1 MSKPVAAAIVI
12 TVEFWT
18 FVESRLG
25 SGPLPVTGNQVG
37 TGGAAYHHTRG
48 LDKSIQILPQILI
61 FWNFVSICHMV
72 ETKEVGIRRGLMR
85 PFVVTVLM

>member
-1 MSKPVAAAIVI
+1 MFSRTTGNYLNFYKLINQNKVVLVSKPAAAAIVI

-18 FVESRLG
+18 FVESGLG

-48 LDKSIQILPQILI
+48 LHK
-61 FWNFVSICHMV
+61 N
-72 ETKEVGIRRGLMR
+72 
-85 PFVVTVLM
+85 